1 VFYTP
6 MGYKYERVAGHGKL
20 LVRDE
25 PIASI
30 IQEALEGFATGRFET
45 QSEVK
50 HFLEQQPAFPTPNG
64 VVRYEVISRLMSRIV
79 YTGHVA
85 YDDWD
90 VALRKGHH
98 QPIISLATFEAMQQR
113 IKNGSRAPFR
123 KDISAD
129 FPLRGFITCDDCG
142 TALTSCWS
150 TSKSG
155 AKHPYYLCHFK
166 GCASY
171 RKSIRRDVLEGDFAG
186 LIKDLQPTEGL
197 FAVTKRMFK
206 DAWGQRQQQ
215 ADANNKILHTQRK
228 TIAKQIEGL
237 LDRIVESDSGTVIA
251 AYEKRIDKL
260 EKEKLIIDEKLSNQ
274 APKQDTFEQL
284 FEHALTFLA
293 NPWKLW
299 ESNNLA
305 LRRTVLKL
313 AFADRIAYSRQTGIR
328 TPKTTL
334 PFKVLGGVLGKKCE
348 MADWGGFEPPTP

>member
-1 VFYTP
+1 
-6 MGYKYERVAGHGKL
+6 M
-20 LVRDE
+20 
-25 PIASI
+25 
-30 IQEALEGFATGRFET
+30 
-45 QSEVK
+45 
-50 HFLEQQPAFPTPNG
+50 
-64 VVRYEVISRLMSRIV
+64 
-79 YTGHVA
+79 
-85 YDDWD
+85 
-90 VALRKGHH
+90 
-98 QPIISLATFEAMQQR
+98 
-113 IKNGSRAPFR
+113 
-123 KDISAD
+123 
-129 FPLRGFITCDDCG
+129 
-142 TALTSCWS
+142 
-150 TSKSG
+150 
-155 AKHPYYLCHFK
+155 CHFK

-284 FEHALTFLA
+284 FEHAL
-293 NPWKLW
+293 
-299 ESNNLA
+299 S
-305 LRRTVLKL
+305 
-313 AFADRIAYSRQTGIR
+313 IAYSRQTGIR